1 MIIFCDIDGTIFN
14 NEHRVGVIPADRSH
28 TANWHEFNALH
39 IYDTPIQYRIDL
51 LNALAMEHLVI
62 YLTSRTDTFHDSTK
76 AQLNMAK
83 CPPGPLVMR
92 GVGEHRPSAEFKVDA
107 IGMELACRGLLA
119 DSIDIELAH
128 RGISDAEFMLIDDD
142 KHVCDAVA
150 SRYPMARVIKVPSQC
165 CAYLAAGRALS
176 LGAERAL

>member
-1 MIIFCDIDGTIFN
+1 MIIFSDVDGTLFN
-14 NEHRVGVIPADRSH
+14 NEQRVEAIPADRSN

-62 YLTSRTDTFHDSTK
+62 YLTSRTETFCDSTK
-76 AQLNMAK
+76 AQFSMSK

-92 GVGEHRPSAEFKVDA
+92 GVDEHRPSAEFKLDA
-107 IGMELACRGLLA
+107 IERELVRRGC
-119 DSIDIELAH
+119 S
-128 RGISDAEFMLIDDD
+128 GQPFMLIDDD

-150 SRYPMARVIKVPSQC
+150 ASYPMARIIKVPSQC
-165 CAYLAAGRALS
+165 CAYLAASRVLS
-176 LGAERAL
+176 LGAEMAV